1 MMECL
6 PTMILFAALVIK
18 NKALMSLQQSIS
30 WLPGLHGLQKLK
42 SQASATSEAFHRLN
56 VRH

>member
-1 MMECL
+1 MECL

-18 NKALMSLQQSIS
+18 NKAWMSIQQSMS
-30 WLPGLHGLQKLK
+30 WLLGLHGLQKLK
-42 SQASATSEAFHRLN
+42 SQASATLEAFHRLN

>member
-1 MMECL
+1 MECL

-18 NKALMSLQQSIS
+18 NKAWMSIQQSMS
-30 WLPGLHGLQKLK
+30 WLLELLGLQKLK
-42 SQASATSEAFHRLN
+42 SQASVTLEAFRRLN